1 MRKQLGLTQKDLAK
15 LAGVSQSLIAKIESN
30 RIDPAYSKVVQI
42 VVALESQLN
51 QSKKTVGQ
59 IMTSQIISIK
69 PSDSV
74 FHAIELMRSKDISQL
89 PVFEGGSCIG
99 SVSDRSVIDLISKNS
114 DSLKSTKV
122 REIMD
127 DAYPSVP
134 PSAYVETVSE
144 LMKHYRAVLV
154 EKNGKSIGIVTKAD
168 LLKAV

>member
-1 MRKQLGLTQKDLAK
+1 
-15 LAGVSQSLIAKIESN
+15 LITLI
-30 RIDPAYSKVVQI
+30 
-42 VVALESQLN
+42 
-51 QSKKTVGQ
+51 
-59 IMTSQIISIK
+59 
-69 PSDSV
+69 
-74 FHAIELMRSKDISQL
+74 F
-89 PVFEGGSCIG
+89 
-99 SVSDRSVIDLISKNS
+99 RSVIDLISKNS